1 MHAASSP
8 RRLRRQAT
16 ELAPRRRCLAFCALA
31 CCVLPGVLVVRLV
44 MLKASGFAGLQ
55 LDTRSILALIR
66 AHDRPDDVLFGVRR
80 ADRGAAGLARRRPYA
95 NASATAAAEHGDGRA
110 TTSTPLYFPLFVK
123 FHKVGGTTA
132 LASIVRELRCSGAAR
147 AWRARLC
154 GAYDHLQFSRA
165 PPRTYIHKGAPG
177 R

>member
-80 ADRGAAGLARRRPYA
+80 ADRGAV
-95 NASATAAAEHGDGRA
+95 RA
-110 TTSTPLYFPLFVK
+110 KNKTLRVST
-123 FHKVGGTTA
+123 HAVGT
-132 LASIVRELRCSGAAR
+132 
-147 AWRARLC
+147 
-154 GAYDHLQFSRA
+154 HLLPFL
-165 PPRTYIHKGAPG
+165 
-177 R
+177 